1 MAIAFLAGVLAWT
14 GVAVVAVLVVH
25 FWGDDNQVLAFIP
38 ILVAV
43 VAAWA
48 IGEVVTE
55 RVFANGR
62 ES

>member
-14 GVAVVAVLVVH
+14 GVAIVAVLVVN
-25 FWGDDNQVLAFIP
+25 FWGDANQVLAFIP

-48 IGEVVTE
+48 IGEVVTQ
-55 RVFANGR
+55 RVFTTER